1 MRLSESQDC
10 WLRLLYAPQ
19 LSAEKC
25 RGAVAASGSIE
36 ALLAASHSTLA
47 GMGFSAATIAALREP
62 DETRLDAGRRWLN
75 TPGCALLTFDSPDWP
90 ESLARLDDAPL
101 ALWLRGRA
109 ALLAEPQ
116 LAIVGSRN
124 PSHDGRETA
133 MAFAAHLAQAGL
145 VITSGLASGIDAA
158 AHEGA
163 LTATGDTVAVLGC
176 GPDEVYPQGNRALA
190 ARIAD
195 LGLLVSEYPPGTPPL
210 RHHFPARNRII
221 SGLSLGVLVVEAA
234 ARSGSLITARL
245 AAEQGR
251 EVFAIPGSIHNPMAR
266 GCHRLI
272 REGAKLVETSDD
284 VLGELANQLGPMLRA
299 STPAAADPLPDEPGR
314 ASAEVDP
321 DYAKLLSVMEFAP
334 VSMDQLM
341 QRTGLTPETLSSML
355 LILELQG
362 AVEILPGGRYATRG
376 NAPRKRT

>member
-1 MRLSESQDC
+1 MSLSDHDDL
-10 WLRLLYAPQ
+10 WLRLLYSPS
-19 LSAEKC
+19 LSADRC
-25 RGAVAASGSIE
+25 RAALAHCGSIE
-36 ALLAASHSTLA
+36 ALVGASRSELV
-47 GMGFSAATIAALREP
+47 GMGFAADGIAALHNP
-62 DETRLDAGRRWLN
+62 DNRRLEAGRRWLN
-75 TPGCALLTFDSPDWP
+75 TPGCALLTADSSRWP

-101 ALWLRGRA
+101 ALWLRGRME
-109 ALLAEPQ
+109 LLEEPQ
-116 LAIVGSRN
+116 IAIVGSRN
-124 PSHDGRETA
+124 PSHDGRDTA
-133 MAFAAHLAQAGL
+133 RAFSGHLASAGL

-163 LTATGDTVAVLGC
+163 LAACGDTVAVLGC
-176 GPDEVYPQGNRALA
+176 GPDEVYPQANRALA
-190 ARIAD
+190 ARIAQQ
-195 LGLLVSEYPPGTPPL
+195 GLLVSEYPPGTPPL

-272 REGAKLVETSDD
+272 REGAKLVETSND
-284 VLGELANQLGPMLRA
+284 VLGELAAQLGPMLRTKPHA
-299 STPAAADPLPDEPGR
+299 PAQAADAPAAPEPESLDPE
-314 ASAEVDP
+314 
-321 DYAKLLSVMEFAP
+321 YAKLLSSLEFTA
-334 VSMDQLM
+334 VSMDRLM
-341 QRTGLTPETLSSML
+341 QRTGLTPEMLSSML

-362 AVEILPGGRYATRG
+362 AVEILPGGRYARRG

>member
-1 MRLSESQDC
+1 MSLTASQEC
-10 WLRLLYAPQ
+10 WLKLLYTPQ
-19 LSAEKC
+19 LSAAKC
-25 RGAVAASGSIE
+25 RVAVTACGGIE
-36 ALLAASHSTLA
+36 ALLAASRSALA
-47 GMGFSAATIAALREP
+47 GLGFGPAAIAALRDP
-62 DETRLDAGRRWLN
+62 DEARLQAARQWLR
-75 TPGCALLTFDSPDWP
+75 TPGCTLLTFDAPGWP
-90 ESLARLDDAPL
+90 ESLARLEDAPL
-101 ALWLRGRA
+101 ALWLRGRIE
-109 ALLAEPQ
+109 LLAEPQ

-133 MAFAAHLAQAGL
+133 RAFAAHLARAGL

-163 LTATGDTVAVLGC
+163 LAATGDTVAVLGC
-176 GPDEVYPQGNRALA
+176 GADEVYPQGNRELA
-190 ARIAD
+190 ARIAAK
-195 LGLLVSEYPPGTPPL
+195 GLLVSEYPPGTPPL

-221 SGLSLGVLVVEAA
+221 SALSLGVLVVEAA
-234 ARSGSLITARL
+234 TRSGSLITARL

-272 REGAKLVETSDD
+272 RDGAKLVETSDD
-284 VLGELANQLGPMLRA
+284 VLGELATQLGPMLQA
-299 STPAAADPLPDEPGR
+299 KAAEPVEPTHEELGQTLPAL
-314 ASAEVDP
+314 DP
-321 DYAKLLSVMEFAP
+321 DYAKLLSSMAFAP
-334 VSMDQLM
+334 ASMDQLM

-362 AVEILPGGRYATRG
+362 AVEMLPGGRYATRG